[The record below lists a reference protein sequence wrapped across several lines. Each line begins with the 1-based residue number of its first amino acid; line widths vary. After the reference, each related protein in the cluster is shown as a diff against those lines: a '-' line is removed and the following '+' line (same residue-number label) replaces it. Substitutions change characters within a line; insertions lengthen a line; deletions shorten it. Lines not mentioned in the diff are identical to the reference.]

1 MLYHRYC
8 VSPPP
13 PPPRPT
19 FLNRCCQMHS
29 ISLSSRCASPPSPPT
44 LLQSLVLVPSSLP
57 SPSPIRAD
65 LTAACSVVLWVT
77 GNSACCEKLTGGCLD
92 VPLML
97 LPLLKVRFTTQQRR
111 CGHVPPREQHQ
122 IQCRMFA
129 SLLSLIQFWHQDDD
143 ASIDVAVAS
152 LDAALMHTRRIS
164 SGGDCRD
171 TRDASA
177 TVCAVSWFLLQ
188 QQPALFGRAACA
200 YHIMMSLFLQFSQCF
215 FIFDNSISNGNDLHC
230 ALQICSPFCS
240 RLVLR
245 LFRPFATLPGEQSL
259 SSKTHDNCWKLMPI
273 PACAT

>member
-97 LPLLKVRFTTQQRR
+97 LPLLKVRFTKQQRR

-164 SGGDCRD
+164 SGSDCRD
-171 TRDASA
+171 TSDASA

-215 FIFDNSISNGNDLHC
+215 LSLIILSQMAMIYT
-230 ALQICSPFCS
+230 ALCRPA
-240 RLVLR
+240 RLFALVLSCGSFVPLR
-245 LFRPFATLPGEQSL
+245 LFQVNSRCRQKHTTIVG
-259 SSKTHDNCWKLMPI
+259 K
-273 PACAT
+273 